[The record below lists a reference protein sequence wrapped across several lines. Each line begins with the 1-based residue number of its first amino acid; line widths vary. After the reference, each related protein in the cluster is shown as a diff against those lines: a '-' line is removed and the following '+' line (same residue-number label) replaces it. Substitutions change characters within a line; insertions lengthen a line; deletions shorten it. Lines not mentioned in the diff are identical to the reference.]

1 MGHTMDEPRPTD
13 EHPEPP
19 IEDRPLRTTPP
30 AAAEPPERP
39 PRRPWGVVA
48 VALLVIGAAVV
59 WFLLFRQAPDPDP
72 TPPGIEL
79 PPPADGPPPVEVV
92 PAEPVEPIELPPLED
107 SDSLVR
113 SLVGALSS
121 HPQLAAL
128 LVSDDLVRRFVVSV
142 DNVAEGRSPIQHWP
156 RLKPEEAFRAA
167 EQDQRI
173 VVSPETYRRY
183 DLLAEAFA
191 SLDTAGTV
199 RLYRQLE
206 PLVDEAYRDLGY
218 PDADFDRTLERAA
231 RHLLDTPVVAPDA
244 ALVRGEKGYVFE
256 DPEIEGLSEA
266 QKLLLRTGPGNP
278 AADPGQAAAARR
290 GAGHPLTAT
299 LALLAT

>member
-1 MGHTMDEPRPTD
+1 MDERRPTD
-13 EHPEPP
+13 EHPEPR
-19 IEDRPLRTTPP
+19 IEDRPLRTTPT
-30 AAAEPPERP
+30 AAPEPPERP

-48 VALLVIGAAVV
+48 AALLVIGAAAV
-59 WFLLFRQAPDPDP
+59 WLFLFRQAPDPDP
-72 TPPGIEL
+72 SPPGIEL
-79 PPPADGPPPVEVV
+79 PPPTDGPPPAEVV

-113 SLVGALSS
+113 SLVSSLSA
-121 HPQLAAL
+121 HPQLARL

-142 DNVAEGRSPIQHWP
+142 DNVAEGQSPVKHWP
-156 RLKPEEAFRAA
+156 RLKPEEGFRTA
-167 EQDQRI
+167 EQDERI

-218 PDADFDRTLERAA
+218 PDTDFDRTLGRAVT
-231 RHLLDTPVVAPDA
+231 HLLETPVAAPDA
-244 ALVRGEKGYVFE
+244 VLVRGDQGYVYE
-256 DPEIEGLSEA
+256 DPELEGLSPA
-266 QKLLLRTGPGNP
+266 QKLLLRTGPGNQRRIQ
-278 AADPGQAAAARR
+278 AKLRQLAAALGSR
-290 GAGHPLTAT
+290 
-299 LALLAT
+299 